1 MVLGRLDHFRFA
13 IKELGMMVKIEFFE
27 TIITAYLTAAPLWI
41 VKTVGSECDRPAR
54 LPIALP
60 VNN

>member
-1 MVLGRLDHFRFA
+1 MILGRLYHFRFA

-41 VKTVGSECDRPAR
+41 VKTVGLEYDRPAR
-54 LPIALP
+54 LSIALP

>member
-1 MVLGRLDHFRFA
+1 
-13 IKELGMMVKIEFFE
+13 MMVKIEFFE